1 MKDRANAMNT
11 RFFITDVFAERPL
24 EGNQL
29 ATFFDFGMMDGR
41 QMQSIA
47 RETNFSE
54 TTFITSRKERQ
65 GGYDVRIFT
74 PSEEIPFAGHPTLGT
89 AHIIREKL
97 IGKKVENVALNL
109 KVGQIPV
116 GFTRGSNLAWMR
128 QNAPEFGRRFDPK
141 EAAAI
146 LGLEKKD
153 IDDRWQ
159 VEEVSTG
166 LPFIIIPLRSLQ
178 ALKRIR
184 VDVAALRSLISG
196 GTASIPLAFSPGG
209 KEGQGFSVRVFPV
222 LEGISE
228 DPATGSGNG
237 CLAAYMVKN
246 HYGGSPSVETRVGQG
261 YEIGRPST
269 LYLKAGRNDGE
280 IVVNVGGRISEV
292 ASGIWKA

>member
-1 MKDRANAMNT
+1 MNI
-11 RFFITDVFAERPL
+11 RFFMTDVFAERPL

-29 ATFFDFGMMDGR
+29 ATFFDFGKLDGR
-41 QMQSIA
+41 QMQRIA
-47 RETNFSE
+47 RETNLSE
-54 TTFITSRKERQ
+54 TTFITSRTERM

-74 PSEEIPFAGHPTLGT
+74 PNEEIPFAGHPTLGT

-97 IGKKVENVALNL
+97 IKKKVENVVLNL

-116 GFTRGSNLAWMR
+116 SFTNGSKLAWMR
-128 QNAPEFGRRFDPK
+128 QKAPEFGRTFDPK

-146 LGLEKKD
+146 LGLERND
-153 IDDRWQ
+153 IDDRWP

-184 VDVAALRSLISG
+184 VDVAALRSLITG

-209 KEGQGFSVRVFPV
+209 QEEGQAFSVRVFPV

-246 HYGGSPSVETRVGQG
+246 SYGGSPSVEAKIGQG

-269 LYLKAGRNDGE
+269 LYLKADSTDRE
-280 IVVNVGGRISEV
+280 IIVNVGGKISEV
-292 ASGIWKA
+292 ASGYWKV